1 MKAKARTVKKPAKKA
16 SAKAVKKP
24 AKKPSK
30 KSGLPKKVA
39 APKSAPRS
47 ELLTR
52 ILASL
57 DDDKAENIVT
67 VNLEG
72 RSALCDAAVIA
83 TGRSSRHVAAMAEH
97 LGRRLK
103 EAGYGT
109 RPITGATQGDWVLV
123 DAGDVIVHLFRPEVR
138 DYYDLEG
145 MWSVGSRR

>member
-67 VNLEG
+67 VNLKG
-72 RSALCDAAVIA
+72 RSAFCDAAVIA